1 MGGHPMDHQGNHKGH
16 VMTEAALEHA
26 RLLELVA
33 AFADGELSRDQGRV
47 VREHLR
53 ICARCRRELALQQDL
68 ARALAQEPVRGSSAD
83 LRRRVEQIG
92 RANPRRGASLWNR
105 GRAATAAAAMALIGV
120 AGGIVLRGQRGDA
133 SRPVAEIPM
142 FHDAL
147 ADCRR
152 AMARNFPRKADL
164 QAVGAGLE
172 FPVHALDRPDAELF
186 STWTTTL
193 AGAPAAGLA
202 YRWRGIVVVQYQVPA
217 ELMRTQPT
225 VGEALR
231 AIGFY
236 SAVDEKQ
243 GIVASLSA
251 GSGTVLVADAP

>member
-1 MGGHPMDHQGNHKGH
+1 
-16 VMTEAALEHA
+16 MTEAALEHA

-53 ICARCRRELALQQDL
+53 TCARCGRELALQQDL

-142 FHDAL
+142 FHDAI

-152 AMARNFPRKADL
+152 ATARNFPRKADL
-164 QAVGAGLE
+164 QAVGEGLE
-172 FPVHALDRPDAELF
+172 FPIRAFNRPDTELF
-186 STWTTTL
+186 STWKTTL

-202 YRWRGIVVVQYQVPA
+202 YRWRGIVVVQYLVPT
-217 ELMRTQPT
+217 ELIRRPPE
-225 VGEALR
+225 VREALR
-231 AIGFY
+231 GAGFY
-236 SAVDEKQ
+236 ATSEQ
-243 GIVASLSA
+243 GRGIIAF
-251 GSGTVLVADAP
+251 VADGCGTLLMADASPEELRRLM

>member
-1 MGGHPMDHQGNHKGH
+1 
-16 VMTEAALEHA
+16 MTEAALEHA

-33 AFADGELSRDQGRV
+33 AFAVGELSRDQGRV

-53 ICARCRRELALQQDL
+53 ICGRCRRELALQQDL
-68 ARALAQEPVRGSSAD
+68 ARALGQEPVRWSSAD

-142 FHDAL
+142 FHDAI

-152 AMARNFPRKADL
+152 ATARNFPRKADL
-164 QAVGAGLE
+164 QAVGEGLE
-172 FPVHALDRPDAELF
+172 FPIRALNRPDTELF
-186 STWTTTL
+186 STWKTTL

-202 YRWRGIVVVQYQVPA
+202 YRWRGIVVVQYLVPTDVVRRQLA
-217 ELMRTQPT
+217 L
-225 VGEALR
+225 GEALR
-231 AIGFY
+231 LARFY
-236 SAVDEKQ
+236 A
-243 GIVASLSA
+243 ASEAGRGLIA
-251 GSGTVLVADAP
+251 FLREGSGTLLLADATPEELRRLVL